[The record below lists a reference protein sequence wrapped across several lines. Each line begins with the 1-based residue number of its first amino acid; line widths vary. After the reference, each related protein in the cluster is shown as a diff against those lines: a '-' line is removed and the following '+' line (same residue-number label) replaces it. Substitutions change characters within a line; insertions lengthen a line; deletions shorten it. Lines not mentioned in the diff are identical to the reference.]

1 MMRCTVRPSSCICCN
16 SGFVAA
22 EKPNGNAGKGYHCRK
37 LAYEKYHIQDGRAL
51 NKAIGP
57 AIQRCKQLGP
67 SASRRTRLMSAFGG
81 KADMPF
87 ALKCLLLTQS
97 GHSMTLRPTPS

>member
-1 MMRCTVRPSSCICCN
+1 MMKIAVASLVAVFLATPV
-16 SGFVAA
+16 FAAA

-57 AIQRCKQLGP
+57 AIQRCKQYGP
-67 SASRRTRLMSAFGG
+67 SAL
-81 KADMPF
+81 
-87 ALKCLLLTQS
+87 
-97 GHSMTLRPTPS
+97 

>member
-1 MMRCTVRPSSCICCN
+1 MMKFTVASLLAV
-16 SGFVAA
+16 FVATPVLAAA

-67 SASRRTRLMSAFGG
+67 SAL
-81 KADMPF
+81 
-87 ALKCLLLTQS
+87 
-97 GHSMTLRPTPS
+97 